1 MANDEQGEQAPGTG
15 DDKPE
20 RQRPEL
26 SPREAQV
33 LRLLG
38 QGLSN
43 REIAERLYLSRRTV
57 EFHVSR
63 VLNKLDARNRTEAAF
78 MASSLDLSPAP
89 EPDDRALDEEPSPGE
104 FDDVDAEVTP
114 VVAVQPPAAPSPIPS
129 VAVASSGFRG
139 YFWPSAVVAAV
150 VATVMIMLLL
160 NVNHA
165 GEIRSVAFA
174 APAPPLLP
182 SGALF
187 KDGSTVIVRDGSRTD
202 VYKLPEDCDKFLA
215 SGVDPIET
223 WPGGLRLVSLDS
235 TAFDLCGQQ

>member
-114 VVAVQPPAAPSPIPS
+114 VVAVQPPAATKPGTQRGRGLIGLSGLLLALRSGRGRRSDGDDHVAAQCESHRRNPLRGVCRARAALTSPWRVVQRWQHGYRPRRFADRCLQTTRGLRQIP
-129 VAVASSGFRG
+129 GFRR
-139 YFWPSAVVAAV
+139 
-150 VATVMIMLLL
+150 
-160 NVNHA
+160 
-165 GEIRSVAFA
+165 RSN
-174 APAPPLLP
+174 
-182 SGALF
+182 
-187 KDGSTVIVRDGSRTD
+187 
-202 VYKLPEDCDKFLA
+202 
-215 SGVDPIET
+215 
-223 WPGGLRLVSLDS
+223 
-235 TAFDLCGQQ
+235 